1 MRVGWVGLAAAV
13 ALVAPAPAGAQKIVV
28 TPPVLYT
35 ANIPSDSIVT
45 FTVTCPRG
53 YFAMSAGVVSPAPGV
68 TTLKIAPVGASGFS
82 FRFGNPVTNPA
93 GRVTVSVTCRKI
105 GLIPGLKIK
114 PAWLTGTVKSKP
126 ILVPPGQTKKL
137 NLKCP
142 PGEAPTG
149 YGYDE
154 PSSAPK
160 YVSAK
165 VPNPIETLDILR
177 AMPVPGAWSF
187 TLENTWKDS
196 PKSAVLYA
204 RCASRTVQFPNHP
217 QEHVQV
223 ARMTFHERA
232 KSGKNRYSAG
242 CSKAFVPLG
251 TGFSLPG
258 KHAAEVVATGILKTV
273 ALWFVDGFKEPF
285 PKLDVYLLCAR
296 IVR

>member
-1 MRVGWVGLAAAV
+1 VA

-28 TPPVLYT
+28 SPPVLHT
-35 ANIPSDSIVT
+35 ADIPSNSIVT
-45 FTVTCPRG
+45 FTVTCPPG
-53 YFAMSAGVVSPAPGV
+53 YFAMGGGVVSPAPGV
-68 TTLKIAPVGASGFS
+68 TTLSITPVGARAFR

-105 GLIPGLKIK
+105 GFVPGLKIK

-126 ILVPPGQTKKL
+126 VIVPPGQTKKL

-142 PGEAPTG
+142 PGEAPSG

-154 PSSAPK
+154 SSSAPK
-160 YVSAK
+160 YAGAK
-165 VPNPIETLDILR
+165 VPSPIETLDIVR

-187 TLENTWKDS
+187 SLENTWRDS

-204 RCASRTVQFPNHP
+204 RCVSRTVQLGGRK
-217 QEHVQV
+217 EHVQV

-232 KSGKNRYSAG
+232 KSGENRYSAR
-242 CSKAFVPLG
+242 CQKTFTPLG

-258 KHAAEVVATGILKTV
+258 KHAAEVVGTGILKTV

-285 PKLDVYLLCAR
+285 PKLDVYLLCGR
-296 IVR
+296 VVR